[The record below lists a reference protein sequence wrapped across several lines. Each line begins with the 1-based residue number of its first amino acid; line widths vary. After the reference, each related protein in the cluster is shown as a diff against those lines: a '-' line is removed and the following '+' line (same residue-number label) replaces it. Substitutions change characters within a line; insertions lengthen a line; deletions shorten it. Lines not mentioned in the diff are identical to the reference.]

1 MSVEAF
7 ELVKYFPL
15 IKVDEINHTAY
26 GIATCEKEDK
36 DGEICDYAGAKKAY
50 QEWSKEAQES
60 TTASGQAVSLGN
72 IRYMHKLIIAGK
84 ATKLKF
90 DDDRKQIW
98 LESTPAPPMSKEDPD
113 IWPLLRDG
121 FLRGYS
127 QGGKYTSRVCNT
139 CRKDIQGNYCG
150 HCDKRVLVRYVPTI
164 AEVSWVDNPCLKE
177 ATFTLVKSDGST
189 ELKKFGKKETLMTT
203 DLNELIKAADC
214 KCSCDKCKAGK
225 CASCTADQKCGKA
238 DEDDNEDDKK
248 KKEEEKAAEEN
259 EKKRKSADER
269 DSDKEADKAIVFL
282 VSKDG
287 KKHLPVSNADG
298 KLNHRMMGAA
308 WAALHEGYRG
318 QKYQGPD
325 KQKAIKR
332 LKQLYAREGKDTPS
346 EKADMLNEVL
356 KNALET
362 TIQERAFGQF
372 GKGLYTVGRFAEIV
386 EALKYLYMSLDYE
399 RDEEGD
405 ESPATDELQEIF
417 EQVLGAFLSY
427 TEEQVEEEREKHHEK
442 LTA

>member
-1 MSVEAF
+1 MSVEAY
-7 ELVKYFPL
+7 EMVKYFPL
-15 IKVDEINHTAY
+15 TKVDEINHTAY

-50 QEWSKEAQES
+50 QAWSKEAEES
-60 TTASGQAVSLGN
+60 TTASGQKVSLGN

-98 LESTPAPPMSKEDPD
+98 LESTPAPPLTPEDPD

-139 CRKDIQGNYCG
+139 CKKDIQGNYCS

-189 ELKKFGKKETLMTT
+189 ELKKFGVKETIMTT

-225 CASCTADQKCGKA
+225 CKACTAETKCGKA
-238 DEDDNEDDKK
+238 DEDEDDSDAKR
-248 KKEEEKAAEEN
+248 KKEEEKAAK
-259 EKKRKSADER
+259 EKRSR
-269 DSDKEADKAIVFL
+269 EADKAVRYL
-282 VSKDG
+282 VEKDG
-287 KKHLPVSNADG
+287 EQHLPVTNQDG
-298 KLNHRMMGAA
+298 TPNPRLMGAA

-346 EKADMLNEVL
+346 EKAEMLNDVL

-362 TIQERAFGQF
+362 TIQERAFGQL